1 MGRIRCGFCRRY
13 DHNVTSCPR
22 LKKIEDRFQVRLE
35 LKMDTI
41 RQMMHL
47 ISLLRADVDFMK
59 QENQLI
65 YEENVRLHAWLEI
78 LQGEVDG
85 SA

>member
-1 MGRIRCGFCRRY
+1 MATVKCGFCGRRG
-13 DHNVTSCPR
+13 HNVNGCNR

-41 RQMMHL
+41 RQMLHL
-47 ISLLRADVDFMK
+47 IALLRADVDFMK